1 MTQIVLSSKVVF
13 LVFAALA
20 SIMNPPANVPI
31 FLASTAG
38 SRRRCRK
45 ALSWRIA
52 LNVFLILVVSMFVGS
67 YILDFF
73 GLSLPIVQV
82 GGGLLI
88 MSFGWT
94 FLHQRGGGRGGAE
107 RHDVATRGAGDA
119 RVLPADLPAHG
130 RTRIDVD
137 RYRARRQHVPD
148 RALPGR
154 QIVAMI
160 TGVALVALSIYLC
173 YRFAEPIA
181 RVLGRT
187 GTSVVLRLSAFIALC
202 IGVQII
208 WNGLTALIRGHAEAI
223 GDRSTRAGAG
233 VRSPASSEL

>member
-1 MTQIVLSSKVVF
+1 MTTQVVLAFQVVF

-38 SRRRCRK
+38 SSTDVRK

-52 LNVFLILVVSMFVGS
+52 LNVFIILVVSMFVGS

-73 GLSLPIVQV
+73 GLSLPVVQV

-94 FLHQRGGGRGGAE
+94 FLHQREEDASAPSAQSWKPE
-107 RHDVATRGAGDA
+107 ELATRAFYPLTLPLTVGPGSMSIAIALGANTSQAGLFY
-119 RVLPADLPAHG
+119 VGKL
-130 RTRIDVD
+130 
-137 RYRARRQHVPD
+137 
-148 RALPGR
+148 
-154 QIVAMI
+154 VAMV

-173 YRFAEPIA
+173 YRYAETIA
-181 RVLGRT
+181 RVLGKT
-187 GTSVVLRLSAFIALC
+187 GTSVLLRLSAFIALC
-202 IGVQII
+202 IGVQIL
-208 WNGLTALIRGHAEAI
+208 WNGLTALIRAMPKG
-223 GDRSTRAGAG
+223 
-233 VRSPASSEL
+233 